1 MDFAASESLD
11 LKYEPTRSHQL
22 GAVGKGDS
30 ISKNYLNKTALRK
43 SSNIKISIMFTKME
57 KIMMFKKV

>member
-1 MDFAASESLD
+1 MDFAVSESLD

-30 ISKNYLNKTALRK
+30 ISKNYLNKNKNHFHKFGEENYVYEGLNPYIR
-43 SSNIKISIMFTKME
+43 SLN
-57 KIMMFKKV
+57 